1 MPVSTSSGGPDDDI
15 ALTPADAG
23 ELARLLGL
31 LIREQPIVAAEVA
44 ATLRNLKSAKK
55 DLSAETD
62 RRQLVLKVRAVMS
75 ERKRRIRFFSRVMFG
90 EPAWDMLLALYITDF
105 SGGRQTISKLVDWVN
120 SPRTTANRWIDY
132 LEKER
137 LIEREPHA
145 HDRRFI
151 YVGLTEKG
159 RRLLDDY
166 FSTLPGDVSSI

>member
-105 SGGRQTISKLVDWVN
+105 SGGRQT
-120 SPRTTANRWIDY
+120 
-132 LEKER
+132 
-137 LIEREPHA
+137 
-145 HDRRFI
+145 
-151 YVGLTEKG
+151 
-159 RRLLDDY
+159 
-166 FSTLPGDVSSI
+166 